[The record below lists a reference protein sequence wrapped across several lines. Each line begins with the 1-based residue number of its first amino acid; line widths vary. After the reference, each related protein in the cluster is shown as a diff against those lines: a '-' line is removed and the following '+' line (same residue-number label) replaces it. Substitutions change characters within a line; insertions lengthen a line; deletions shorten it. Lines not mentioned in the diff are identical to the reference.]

1 MNTLLRSVLL
11 ALLAAALPFAARA
24 QSKVGTTAA
33 QFLGIGVGPRAVAM
47 GGAYVAM
54 GDDAS
59 AMYWNPG
66 ALARIGHSQ
75 VVASHTGWLVDTDL
89 NWIGLTLALDASNA
103 IGISLTQLDYGEEEV
118 RTVVMPEGT
127 GARWTAQDLAFTISY
142 ARSLTDRFSIGGS
155 FKYITQQIWNESAS
169 TIAFDVGL
177 IFTTPFDGLRLGAS
191 LSNFG
196 GDMQLDGKDLT
207 QRIDLDPDNAGNNET
222 IVANLKTDSWE
233 LPLFFRAGVSYDML
247 RNEMFRFTM
256 SADAIRPNDN
266 NEHVNVGGEFGYRD
280 VFFVRAGYKALFL
293 SDSQEGLTAGV
304 GLHYPLFGSTAAA
317 IDYTYQEFGLFDGVQ
332 TITLSVDF

>member
-11 ALLAAALPFAARA
+11 ALLVAALPFAVRA

-66 ALARIGHSQ
+66 GLSRIGHSQ

-89 NWIGLTLALDASNA
+89 NWVGLTLALDASNA
-103 IGISLTQLDYGEEEV
+103 IGISLTQLDYGEEKV

-127 GARWTAQDLAFTISY
+127 GARWTAQDLAFTITY

-177 IFTTPFDGLRLGAS
+177 
-191 LSNFG
+191 
-196 GDMQLDGKDLT
+196 M
-207 QRIDLDPDNAGNNET
+207 
-222 IVANLKTDSWE
+222 
-233 LPLFFRAGVSYDML
+233 
-247 RNEMFRFTM
+247 
-256 SADAIRPNDN
+256 
-266 NEHVNVGGEFGYRD
+266 
-280 VFFVRAGYKALFL
+280 
-293 SDSQEGLTAGV
+293 
-304 GLHYPLFGSTAAA
+304 
-317 IDYTYQEFGLFDGVQ
+317 
-332 TITLSVDF
+332 

>member
-11 ALLAAALPFAARA
+11 ALLVAALPAAAQA
-24 QSKVGTTAA
+24 QSKVATTAA

-66 ALARIGHSQ
+66 ALSRIGHSQ
-75 VVASHTGWLVDTDL
+75 VMAAHTGWLVDTDL
-89 NWIGLTLALDASNA
+89 NWVGLTLALDADNS

-127 GARWTAQDLAFTISY
+127 GARWTAQDLAFTVSY
-142 ARSLTDRFSIGGS
+142 ARNLTDRFSIGAS

-169 TIAFDVGL
+169 TIAFDLGL
-177 IFTTPFDGLRLGAS
+177 IFTTPFDGMRLGAS

-207 QRIDLDPDNAGNNET
+207 RRIDLDPENTGNNET

-233 LPLFFRAGVSYDML
+233 LPLFFRAGISYDL
-247 RNEMFRFTM
+247 QRSDLLTATI
-256 SADAIRPNDN
+256 SADAVRPNDN
-266 NEHVNVGGEFGYRD
+266 DEHVNVGGEFGFRD
-280 VFFVRAGYKALFL
+280 ILFLRVGWKALFL
-293 SDSQEGLTAGV
+293 DSTEEGFTAGF

-317 IDYTYQEFGLFDGVQ
+317 LDYTYQDFGIFDGVQ
-332 TITLSVDF
+332 TISLAIDF